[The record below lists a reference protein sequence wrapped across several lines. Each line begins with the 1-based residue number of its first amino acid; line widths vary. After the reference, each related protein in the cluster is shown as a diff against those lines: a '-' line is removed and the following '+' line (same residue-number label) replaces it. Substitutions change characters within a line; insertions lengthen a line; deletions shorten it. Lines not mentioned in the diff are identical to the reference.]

1 MEDKTKLDHTNKQSH
16 RNLMAEQKLLLEEK
30 KRGVID
36 FLFLI
41 IVFFVFGLILLN
53 YRGKTQV
60 RGRHD
65 FMHSVKE
72 AAECANKKIESEAF
86 VLNLL
91 YDRYKKGLPF
101 FSVEEMFFVSLIN
114 KYDASSFG
122 DKREEIFEDLFDKI
136 RPLPLNFYEAQAIWI
151 AKNSVNGE
159 EKNMFGS
166 YRWDNGRYVARR
178 FTSLCEDAEAFATN
192 INSLKEFK
200 SWRQARNE
208 IVKDKQDV
216 DMLSLIDLFP
226 ERTPSEQAYK
236 KGLKELF
243 SKQKK

>member
-1 MEDKTKLDHTNKQSH
+1 MEDKTKLEHTNKRPQK
-16 RNLMAEQKLLLEEK
+16 NLLAEQKLLLEEK

-36 FLFLI
+36 VLFVI
-41 IVFFVFGLILLN
+41 IIFCVFGLVVLN

-60 RGRHD
+60 RGQHD
-65 FMHSVKE
+65 FIRSVKE

-86 VLNLL
+86 VLSLL
-91 YDRYKKGLPF
+91 HDRFKKGLPF

-122 DKREEIFEDLFDKI
+122 DKREEIFEDLFSKI
-136 RPLPLNFYEAQAIWI
+136 KPLPLNFYEAQALWI
-151 AKNSVNGE
+151 AKNTPSEE
-159 EKNMFGS
+159 EKNIFGS
-166 YRWDNGRYVARR
+166 YRWDNGRYVSRR
-178 FTSLCEDAEAFATN
+178 FSSLCEDAEAFATN

-200 SWRQARNE
+200 SWRQARNA
-208 IVKDKQDV
+208 ILKDKQEV
-216 DMLSLIDLFP
+216 DMLSLIHLFP

-243 SKQKK
+243 LKIKS